1 MTGIP
6 LDRRAQLQKEIRA
19 QGGEYAG
26 DLSAK
31 CTHLIALRAAGDKYF
46 TAVGWPD
53 TDVVTEQWLRDSL
66 RLEARQDEAKYPVT
80 ALPAAGKAPR
90 DPSGARAP
98 SDLATKRSAETKRS
112 AGGRA
117 GGAGGAGGRAN

>member
-80 ALPAAGKAPR
+80 ALPAPVAAPCAQVER
-90 DPSGARAP
+90 RPLGAQVDDQQLRRLGP
-98 SDLATKRSAETKRS
+98 PRL
-112 AGGRA
+112 GV
-117 GGAGGAGGRAN
+117 